1 MLQYKS
7 SPFWIGGDFNLPDF
21 DWSLKSIVKHQYC
34 KEINE
39 VFLESLDV
47 INAEQIVDFPTR
59 GDNTLDLLLTNR
71 VSLLNKCCDIPGLG
85 DHQSAILADIE
96 CHPKKQKPISRK
108 IYLWNEANHELLR
121 ETIQQNVESFIA
133 TNDIRTPVNTLWEKF
148 SFFVSN
154 TQDKYVP
161 SKTSSV
167 RYSQS
172 WFTSHCKK
180 LVRKKK
186 NLYQKAKKS
195 KLSID
200 WDKYRSAAT
209 VSRKACHHAYNEF
222 IKNCLYENNNSNPKR
237 LYSYIKNK
245 QVDNFGVGPL
255 KDNGKVYTEGKDKAR
270 ILNTQFAS
278 VFSTDKGDIP
288 LI

>member
-1 MLQYKS
+1 M
-7 SPFWIGGDFNLPDF
+7 
-21 DWSLKSIVKHQYC
+21 
-34 KEINE
+34 
-39 VFLESLDV
+39 
-47 INAEQIVDFPTR
+47 
-59 GDNTLDLLLTNR
+59 
-71 VSLLNKCCDIPGLG
+71 LNKCCDIPGLG

-108 IYLWNEANHELLR
+108 IYLWKKANHELLR

-161 SKTSSV
+161 SKMSSV

-200 WDKYRSAAT
+200 WDKYRSAAVMSIMSLSKT
-209 VSRKACHHAYNEF
+209 VFMRTIIPIQSIFTHT
-222 IKNCLYENNNSNPKR
+222 
-237 LYSYIKNK
+237 
-245 QVDNFGVGPL
+245 L
-255 KDNGKVYTEGKDKAR
+255 K
-270 ILNTQFAS
+270 
-278 VFSTDKGDIP
+278 TDK
-288 LI
+288 LIILV